1 MLTILNRNHVDYEVV
16 DVLDEVYNPG
26 VREAIKS
33 YSQWPTIPQ
42 LYVNGEF
49 LGGTDILTEMQD
61 NGEFEQVVMK
71 L

>member
-1 MLTILNRNHVDYEVV
+1 MDYEVV
-16 DVLDEVYNPG
+16 DVLDELYNPG

-42 LYVNGEF
+42 LYVNGAF

-61 NGEFEQVVMK
+61 NGEFEQLVMK
-71 L
+71 